1 MVMIEYNELL
11 YMNRQKDEYA
21 YDRLIEKSKVI
32 VIKVY
37 KDMIT
42 KYPFCKLYRE
52 DIIQE
57 LTILVCELV
66 NSYRED
72 HDCAF
77 PTYLN
82 KCLKNKATELV
93 RTYLNSKNRINNYC
107 VDIDDVVAETTAN
120 YYTKCVNYGYRYDP
134 KVMFDYQS
142 TLHKIEDYYN
152 KLSLME
158 KEIFMSYLN
167 GASYKE
173 IADKLSISTK
183 TVDNY
188 LQKQKRRLRIIF
200 HDEKIDYLQ

>member
-1 MVMIEYNELL
+1 MIEYNELL
-11 YMNRQKDEYA
+11 YMIRQKDEYA

-72 HDCAF
+72 QDCTF
-77 PTYLN
+77 STYLN

-120 YYTKCVNYGYRYDP
+120 YYTKCINYGYRYDP
-134 KVMFDYQS
+134 KVMFDYQT
-142 TLHKIEDYYN
+142 TLHKFEDYYN

>member
-11 YMNRQKDEYA
+11 YMIRQKDEYA

-72 HDCAF
+72 NDCAF
-77 PTYLN
+77 P
-82 KCLKNKATELV
+82 
-93 RTYLNSKNRINNYC
+93 TYLNSKNRINNYC

-142 TLHKIEDYYN
+142 TLHKFEDYYN

>member
-1 MVMIEYNELL
+1 MIEYNELL
-11 YMNRQKDEYA
+11 YMIRQKDEYA

-82 KCLKNKATELV
+82 KCLKNNATELV

-134 KVMFDYQS
+134 KVMFDYQT
-142 TLHKIEDYYN
+142 TLHKFEDYYN

>member
-1 MVMIEYNELL
+1 MIEYNELL
-11 YMNRQKDEYA
+11 YMIRQKDEYA

-134 KVMFDYQS
+134 KVMFDYQT
-142 TLHKIEDYYN
+142 TLHK
-152 KLSLME
+152 
-158 KEIFMSYLN
+158 F
-167 GASYKE
+167 
-173 IADKLSISTK
+173 
-183 TVDNY
+183 
-188 LQKQKRRLRIIF
+188 
-200 HDEKIDYLQ
+200 

>member
-11 YMNRQKDEYA
+11 YMIRQKDEYA

-72 HDCAF
+72 QDCAV

-134 KVMFDYQS
+134 KVMFDYQT
-142 TLHKIEDYYN
+142 TLHKFEDYYN

>member
-1 MVMIEYNELL
+1 MIEYNELL
-11 YMNRQKDEYA
+11 YMIRQKDEYA

-72 HDCAF
+72 QDCTF

-142 TLHKIEDYYN
+142 TLHKFEDYYN

-158 KEIFMSYLN
+158 KEIFMAYLN

>member
-1 MVMIEYNELL
+1 MIEYNELL
-11 YMNRQKDEYA
+11 YMIRQKDEYA

-120 YYTKCVNYGYRYDP
+120 YYTKCVNYGYRYDT
-134 KVMFDYQS
+134 KVMFDYQT
-142 TLHKIEDYYN
+142 TLHKFEDYYN

>member
-1 MVMIEYNELL
+1 MIEYNELL
-11 YMNRQKDEYA
+11 YMIRQKDEYA

-72 HDCAF
+72 HDCAC

-142 TLHKIEDYYN
+142 TLHKFEDYYN

>member
-1 MVMIEYNELL
+1 MIEYNELL
-11 YMNRQKDEYA
+11 YMIRQKDEYA

-72 HDCAF
+72 QDCTF

-142 TLHKIEDYYN
+142 TLHKFEDYYN

>member
-1 MVMIEYNELL
+1 MIEYNELL
-11 YMNRQKDEYA
+11 YMIRQKDEYA

-93 RTYLNSKNRINNYC
+93 RTYLNSKNRINKYC

-142 TLHKIEDYYN
+142 TLHKFEDYYN

>member
-11 YMNRQKDEYA
+11 YMIRQKDEYA

-82 KCLKNKATELV
+82 KCLKNKLELI
-93 RTYLNSKNRINNYC
+93 LIPRI
-107 VDIDDVVAETTAN
+107 VLIIIV
-120 YYTKCVNYGYRYDP
+120 
-134 KVMFDYQS
+134 
-142 TLHKIEDYYN
+142 LI
-152 KLSLME
+152 LM
-158 KEIFMSYLN
+158 ML
-167 GASYKE
+167 
-173 IADKLSISTK
+173 
-183 TVDNY
+183 
-188 LQKQKRRLRIIF
+188 
-200 HDEKIDYLQ
+200 

>member
-1 MVMIEYNELL
+1 MIEYNELL
-11 YMNRQKDEYA
+11 YMIRQKDEYA

-134 KVMFDYQS
+134 KVMFDYPS
-142 TLHKIEDYYN
+142 TLHKFEDYYN

-173 IADKLSISTK
+173 IADKLTISTK

-188 LQKQKRRLRIIF
+188 LKKQKIRLRIIF

>member
-1 MVMIEYNELL
+1 MIEYNELL
-11 YMNRQKDEYA
+11 YMIRQKDEYA

-93 RTYLNSKNRINNYC
+93 RTYLNSKNSINNYC

-134 KVMFDYQS
+134 KVMFDYQT
-142 TLHKIEDYYN
+142 TLHKFEDYYN

>member
-1 MVMIEYNELL
+1 MIEYNELL
-11 YMNRQKDEYA
+11 YMIRQKDEYA

-107 VDIDDVVAETTAN
+107 VDIDYVVAETTAN

-142 TLHKIEDYYN
+142 TLHKFEDYYN

>member
-1 MVMIEYNELL
+1 MIEYNELL
-11 YMNRQKDEYA
+11 YMIRQKDEYA

-107 VDIDDVVAETTAN
+107 VDIYDVVAETTAN

-142 TLHKIEDYYN
+142 TLHKFEDYYN

>member
-1 MVMIEYNELL
+1 MIEYNELL
-11 YMNRQKDEYA
+11 YMIRQKDEYA

-77 PTYLN
+77 PNYLN

-134 KVMFDYQS
+134 KVMFDYQT
-142 TLHKIEDYYN
+142 TLHKFEDYYN